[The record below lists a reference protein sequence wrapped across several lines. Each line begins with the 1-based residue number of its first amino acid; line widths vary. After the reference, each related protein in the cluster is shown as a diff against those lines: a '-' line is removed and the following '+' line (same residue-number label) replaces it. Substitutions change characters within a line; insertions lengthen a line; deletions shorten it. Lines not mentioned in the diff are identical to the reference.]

1 MILSGNL
8 RLQFECSCDE
18 IRLLSDPKKLLSP
31 ASVMLCL
38 SFRLTLCVSGWYRV
52 QFWHSYAHEA
62 LFLQFCC
69 HFYKQNSYVHFC
81 HNSKLCCHFYGI
93 WRVSSGVNTFVCKNF
108 WRTNESGVRMHMRYD
123 TTIQYFDFNTFK
135 SCYFAFQK
143 DWEIYLKIA
152 KVMDEA
158 YYEYCS
164 PSSPF
169 SLLAFLYIFGFVPFP
184 TNVRCTLFPTGMT
197 INFCVF
203 GKRWP
208 KPIFPQSMG
217 RAAESLRWQL
227 FLLGQKYGP
236 IPNWKALSPGPSAC
250 TSTPERNKSA
260 LSPLNIHRIYPSTT
274 KSNIMTPTVKTIL
287 REEEILTC
295 GPHMVTRL
303 FWPS

>member
-93 WRVSSGVNTFVCKNF
+93 WRVRSRVNTFVCKNF

-197 INFCVF
+197 
-203 GKRWP
+203 W
-208 KPIFPQSMG
+208 
-217 RAAESLRWQL
+217 
-227 FLLGQKYGP
+227 
-236 IPNWKALSPGPSAC
+236 
-250 TSTPERNKSA
+250 
-260 LSPLNIHRIYPSTT
+260 
-274 KSNIMTPTVKTIL
+274 
-287 REEEILTC
+287 
-295 GPHMVTRL
+295 
-303 FWPS
+303 